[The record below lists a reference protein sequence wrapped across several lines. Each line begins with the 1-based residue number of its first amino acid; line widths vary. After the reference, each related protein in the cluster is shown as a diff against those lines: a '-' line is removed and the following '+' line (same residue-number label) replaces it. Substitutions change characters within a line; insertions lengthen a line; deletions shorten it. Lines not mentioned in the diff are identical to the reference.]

1 MGFAEDAVAEMFA
14 LSMRTRGKAIDKVS
28 RGAKGEIPALH
39 MLAVSSVPLTPGRI
53 SDALG
58 VSPGRVSAILD
69 RLEKKGMI
77 VRETDPSNRRNV
89 LVSVTDAGRE
99 ADREAFTQMH
109 DRFVRVF
116 ERMGEEHT
124 RQFLDRC
131 KEFAGYML
139 DEGFPSPPEGPPC
152 AL

>member
-1 MGFAEDAVAEMFA
+1 MGYAEDAVKEMFTLA
-14 LSMRTRGKAIDKVS
+14 MRSRGKNIDSVN
-28 RGAKGEIPALH
+28 RGAKGETPALH
-39 MLAVSSVPLTPGRI
+39 MLAMSSVPLTPGRM
-53 SDALG
+53 SDMLG

-69 RLEKKGMI
+69 RLEKKGMV

-89 LVSVTDAGRE
+89 LVSITDKGRE
-99 ADREAFTQMH
+99 ADRRAFTEIH
-109 DRFVRVF
+109 DRFVHVF

-131 KEFAGYML
+131 TEFAEYMR

-152 AL
+152 TI